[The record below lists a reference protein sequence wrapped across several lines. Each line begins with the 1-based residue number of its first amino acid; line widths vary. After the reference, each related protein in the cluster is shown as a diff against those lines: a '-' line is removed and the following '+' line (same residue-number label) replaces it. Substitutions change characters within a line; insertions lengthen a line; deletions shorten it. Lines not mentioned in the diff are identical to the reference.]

1 MMDDRFYDV
10 LNKAAQDYNT
20 PPETPRDVM
29 WARIEAT
36 RQELERRRQ
45 QVRVLDSPWTR
56 WGVGIA
62 AALAIGVGIGRLTTI
77 ETGGP
82 EGEPVA
88 ISPEPASSTE
98 GAPATT
104 QLAFRVAAT
113 QHLSRAEM
121 FLTSFRMNSAA
132 DAADAEFWTDAGE
145 LLSSTRLLLDSPA
158 GEDPV
163 FKELLG
169 ELELVLVQIVQLSF
183 ERGNE
188 TELELLTNG
197 IERKGLL
204 PRLRTAIP
212 AGPATGMVGGVL

>member
-1 MMDDRFYDV
+1 MIDDRFDDV
-10 LNKAAQDYNT
+10 LNEAARDYNA

-36 RQELERRRQ
+36 RQERERRRQ
-45 QVRVLDSPWTR
+45 QVRVLYSPWTR

-62 AALAIGVGIGRLTTI
+62 AALAIGVGIGRLTI
-77 ETGGP
+77 DVGGP

-88 ISPEPASSTE
+88 ISPEPATSTE
-98 GAPATT
+98 GAPAAR
-104 QLAFRVAAT
+104 QLAYKVAAT

-132 DAADAEFWTDAGE
+132 GTADTEFWTDAGE

-158 GEDPV
+158 GDDPV
-163 FKELLG
+163 FNELLG
-169 ELELVLVQIVQLSF
+169 ELELVLVQIVQLSY

-188 TELELLTNG
+188 TELELLTDG
-197 IERKGLL
+197 IRRKGLL